1 MAKRKLVVQ
10 NVFSKGELPDP
21 DAFFACVRA
30 YIRLAREQCEKAY
43 ERLLSESADGTNE
56 RTSADRLTE
65 YLTPDTVSR
74 PLAQCLIS
82 SIAVSHRTDD
92 GAIPVTIRWRF

>member
-1 MAKRKLVVQ
+1 MDK
-10 NVFSKGELPDP
+10 
-21 DAFFACVRA
+21 VRGTITETEYA
-30 YIRLAREQCEKAY
+30 EMRASIRLAREQCEKAY